1 MQFQAHRG
9 VSSDYP
15 ENTMPAFRAAWE
27 QGYHVLEIDPRFTAD
42 GECVAFHDNTINRTC
57 RTDHGAVIE
66 EETIIESVTYPELQQ
81 LDAGLY
87 KGEQF
92 KGTRVPLMEEV
103 FAFAKAA
110 DLDCKVDNKFSKF
123 PLWQQEAL
131 FDIAEASGADV
142 GFTCKNVEVVRQ
154 IVGRFPKAPIHYD
167 GMVTEQILQEIASIL
182 VSNALIVWMALDTPL
197 TGWVK
202 IPKADPVICAM
213 VKEYGEL
220 GIWILNTQDE
230 LEQANKL
237 GADIIETNG
246 LLKPQ

>member
-57 RTDHGAVIE
+57 RTDCGAVIE
-66 EETIIESVTYPELQQ
+66 EETFIESVTYPELQQ

-123 PLWQQEAL
+123 PLWQQEKL
-131 FDIAEASGADV
+131 FDIAQRSGARV
-142 GFTCKNVEVVRQ
+142 GFTCKNVDVVKQ
-154 IVGRFPKAPIHYD
+154 IVERFPNAHIHYD
-167 GMVTEQILQEIASIL
+167 GLVTEEIL
-182 VSNALIVWMALDTPL
+182 VQIKAVLVNNPLTVWLALDTPL
-197 TGWVK
+197 TWWVK
-202 IPKADPVICAM
+202 IPKADAQLCQM
-213 VKEYGEL
+213 VKKYGRLGLWLLNSEEEL
-220 GIWILNTQDE
+220 A
-230 LEQANKL
+230 QAKAL
-237 GADIIETNG
+237 WADIIETNG
-246 LLKPQ
+246 VLKPQ

>member
-1 MQFQAHRG
+1 MRFQAHRG

-15 ENTMPAFRAAWE
+15 ENTMPAFIAAWK
-27 QGYHVLEIDPRFTAD
+27 QGYHILEIDPRFTAD
-42 GECVAFHDNTINRTC
+42 GKCVAFHDNLINRTC
-57 RTDHGAVIE
+57 RTADGSVIE
-66 EETIIESVTYPELQQ
+66 EPITIESVAYEELRQ

-87 KGEQF
+87 KGEPF
-92 KGTRVPLMEEV
+92 RGTKVPLMEEV
-103 FAFAKAA
+103 LSFAAEKG
-110 DLDCKVDNKFSKF
+110 LGCKIDNKFSSF